1 MGQYKVA
8 SSRDILIAHGIKL
21 DSTKLSLPEASDRA
35 VRGTGFGCV
44 MRDAA
49 KLEIQIYLSTGTATA
64 TLLMK
69 LIATRKAAVEKNFI
83 VTVIVFRRAL
93 P

>member
-1 MGQYKVA
+1 
-8 SSRDILIAHGIKL
+8 
-21 DSTKLSLPEASDRA
+21 
-35 VRGTGFGCV
+35 

-49 KLEIQIYLSTGTATA
+49 KLEIQIHLSTGAATA

-69 LIATRKAAVEKNFI
+69 PIATRTLRTAAVEKNFI